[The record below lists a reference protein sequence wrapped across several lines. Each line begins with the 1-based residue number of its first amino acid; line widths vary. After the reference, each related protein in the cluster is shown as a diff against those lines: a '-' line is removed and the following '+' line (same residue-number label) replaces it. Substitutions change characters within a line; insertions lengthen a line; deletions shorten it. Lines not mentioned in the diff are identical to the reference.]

1 MNEAARKLDAM
12 DREAAREALTRCCGA
27 RRWVEGMLERR
38 PFGTDEALMAAA
50 DEVWARMERD
60 DVLEAFTHHPRIGAS
75 LDELRARFASTS
87 AWSAG
92 EQSGALGA
100 SEETLRALRDGNAA
114 YEARF
119 GHIFIVCATG
129 KSAEEMLAILN
140 ARMSNGPDEELR
152 VAAAEQ
158 AKITKLRLAKLGTE
172 T

>member
-92 EQSGALGA
+92 EQSGSLGA